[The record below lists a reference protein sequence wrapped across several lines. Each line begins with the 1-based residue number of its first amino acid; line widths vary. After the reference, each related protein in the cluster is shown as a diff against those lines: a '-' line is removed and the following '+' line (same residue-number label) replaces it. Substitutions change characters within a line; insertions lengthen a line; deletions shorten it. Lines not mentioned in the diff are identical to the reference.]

1 MRQIGTYNHL
11 ATEAEKLEAAA
22 KDFAA
27 ADNNG
32 DGVLELT
39 EFLTFYRHL
48 SAHMQRQQERRERA
62 AAAFQHFD
70 TDRNGTIDR
79 VRLAPRK
86 RKRKCRRRCKRT
98 ASTLLPADARSSA
111 LRSLSSGRRCARWAR
126 YAACPRTR
134 RRLRSTA
141 CSIA

>member
-1 MRQIGTYNHL
+1 MRHIGTYNHL
-11 ATEAEKLEAAA
+11 ATEDEKMQAAA

-32 DGVLELT
+32 DGVLELE
-39 EFLTFYRHL
+39 EFLTFYGHL
-48 SAHMQRQQERRERA
+48 SAHMHRQQERHERA

-86 RKRKCRRRCKRT
+86 R
-98 ASTLLPADARSSA
+98 ASRIRAQAQAQARAQCINASILLTRDHPRSA
-111 LRSLSSGRRCARWAR
+111 V
-126 YAACPRTR
+126 
-134 RRLRSTA
+134 
-141 CSIA
+141 